1 MPTNTDH
8 NTDVHRGK
16 DSLPLKRTLV
26 KIVTRLLLSFSLSTL
41 LFAYLQAPDVAE
53 VMMSALRR
61 AQS

>member
-1 MPTNTDH
+1 MD
-8 NTDVHRGK
+8 DLYVDGMAVAK
-16 DSLPLKRTLV
+16 IVLPLKRTLV